1 MLIADELF
9 QELQG
14 EAHKF
19 SRCCTLSVEDI
30 RQELYLMCIEVSGG
44 KSSYNP
50 ILGTV
55 REYIMGRLWGLI
67 RRWRESSSLPDE
79 VDGDAITP
87 ICLQVQS
94 VEDQLIGRQDREDRE
109 TALNVRNKTRP
120 NKLQTSLIIPLC
132 IKHYTHQE
140 HKSNSSWI
148 LTQCLLPGR
157 VFFFTLDALSNGF
170 PCDAQELRRIPSR
183 QDIADDIE

>member
-44 KSSYNP
+44 ESSYNP

-109 TALNVRNKTRP
+109 TVLNVRNKTKP
-120 NKLQTSLIIPLC
+120 NKPQTSLNIVCNVLSRRDAAKFLGITREA
-132 IKHYTHQE
+132 IRQRVQREEK
-140 HKSNSSWI
+140 
-148 LTQCLLPGR
+148 LLGQATSTGLKFMNR
-157 VFFFTLDALSNGF
+157 
-170 PCDAQELRRIPSR
+170 
-183 QDIADDIE
+183 

>member
-1 MLIADELF
+1 MLTADELF

-44 KSSYNP
+44 GSSYSP

-94 VEDQLIGRQDREDRE
+94 VEDQLIDRQDREDRE
-109 TALNVRNKTRP
+109 TALNVRNKTKP
-120 NKLQTSLIIPLC
+120 NEPQTSLNIVCNVLSRRDAAKFLGITREAVRQRVQREKRPL
-132 IKHYTHQE
+132 
-140 HKSNSSWI
+140 S
-148 LTQCLLPGR
+148 GR
-157 VFFFTLDALSNGF
+157 QNHGGGCVK
-170 PCDAQELRRIPSR
+170 C
-183 QDIADDIE
+183 